1 MSDNNPTDAYVTAE
15 WIRRPLSDLG
25 GLSPADAAADAEG
38 RKRLDDLLTEL
49 AGHHVRLR
57 RLGLPAV
64 NPEEIRKALGIEA
77 PAHAAATRMPSRAVR
92 PGPVKR
98 NALLDEL
105 GTALTGGDVDSVAFF
120 NVKNGAVEHFMHNLG
135 DQENARIA
143 QAESDADLRKVT
155 PVTTDVRYGIM
166 SDFIGMVDDIAFAGK
181 LRAAISGKGAFR
193 RFRETVDEDDALRR
207 RWLSYRT
214 KRHYHIALD
223 WLHRLGVDL
232 SAYGLSP
239 ADFDW
244 DPSETPEAPP
254 QRSGKARGQANAGA
268 TQAATAKPEAMPAPA
283 PEPAS
288 EPAPE
293 PQGSVSAADLTPP
306 APQPEPPADAQHP
319 EGTGSDTPHV
329 ENAAVES

>member
-1 MSDNNPTDAYVTAE
+1 MTDNNATDAYVTAE
-15 WIRRPLSDLG
+15 WIRRPLADLG

-38 RKRLDDLLTEL
+38 KKKLDDLLVEL

-64 NPEEIRKALGIEA
+64 NPEDIRKALGIEA
-77 PAHAAATRMPSRAVR
+77 PSAPASARPQSRAVR

-143 QAESDADLRKVT
+143 QAEADPDLKKVT

-223 WLHRLGVDL
+223 WLHRLGLDP
-232 SAYGLSP
+232 SAYSLNV

-244 DPSETPEAPP
+244 EPSEAPEPP
-254 QRSGKARGQANAGA
+254 QQQRAGKGARGQGHASPNARA
-268 TQAATAKPEAMPAPA
+268 QTTPASTD
-283 PEPAS
+283 EPA
-288 EPAPE
+288 EGPP
-293 PQGSVSAADLTPP
+293 VSAADLTPP
-306 APQPEPPADAQHP
+306 EPQPAPPADAANP
-319 EGTGSDTPHV
+319 EGSGSQTPQV

>member
-1 MSDNNPTDAYVTAE
+1 MTDNNATNAYVTAE
-15 WIRRPLSDLG
+15 WIRRPLADLG
-25 GLSPADAAADAEG
+25 GVSPVDAAADPDG
-38 RKRLDDLLTEL
+38 RKKLDDLLTEL
-49 AGHHVRLR
+49 AGVHVRMK
-57 RLGLPAV
+57 RLGLPVV

-77 PAHAAATRMPSRAVR
+77 PAHHAASRAPSRAVR
-92 PGPVKR
+92 AGPVKR

-120 NVKNGAVEHFMHNLG
+120 NAKTGAVEHFMHNLG

-143 QAESDADLRKVT
+143 QAEADPELRKVT
-155 PVTTDVRYGIM
+155 PVTTEVRYGIM

-223 WLHRLGVDL
+223 WLHNLGLDL
-232 SAYGLSP
+232 GALGLNA

-244 DPSETPEAPP
+244 EPGGSA
-254 QRSGKARGQANAGA
+254 SAKAHAQPASRP
-268 TQAATAKPEAMPAPA
+268 AAAPA
-283 PEPAS
+283 PEADAAEAVAEPVAEAPPAEEPKAE
-288 EPAPE
+288 EPAE
-293 PQGSVSAADLTPP
+293 A
-306 APQPEPPADAQHP
+306 
-319 EGTGSDTPHV
+319 
-329 ENAAVES
+329 

>member
-1 MSDNNPTDAYVTAE
+1 MIMTDNNATDAYVTAE
-15 WIRRPLSDLG
+15 WIRRPLPDLG
-25 GLSPADAAADAEG
+25 GLSPAAAAADAEG
-38 RKRLDDLLTEL
+38 KKKLDDLLTEL

-57 RLGLPAV
+57 HLGLPAV
-64 NPEEIRKALGIEA
+64 NPEDIRKALGIEA
-77 PAHAAATRMPSRAVR
+77 PSAAAPARTPSRAVR

-120 NVKNGAVEHFMHNLG
+120 NAKNGAVEHFMHNLG

-143 QAESDADLRKVT
+143 QAEADADLKKVT

-166 SDFIGMVDDIAFAGK
+166 SDFISMVDDIAFAGK

-223 WLHRLGVDL
+223 WLHRLGLDPN
-232 SAYGLSP
+232 AYGLNP

-244 DPSETPEAPP
+244 EPSESPEPT
-254 QRSGKARGQANAGA
+254 QHRSGKARGQ
-268 TQAATAKPEAMPAPA
+268 TQAMPASSPA
-283 PEPAS
+283 PAEGPPVSSADLA
-288 EPAPE
+288 PPE
-293 PQGSVSAADLTPP
+293 PQ
-306 APQPEPPADAQHP
+306 PEASADAEHP
-319 EGTGSDTPHV
+319 EGSGSDTPQV